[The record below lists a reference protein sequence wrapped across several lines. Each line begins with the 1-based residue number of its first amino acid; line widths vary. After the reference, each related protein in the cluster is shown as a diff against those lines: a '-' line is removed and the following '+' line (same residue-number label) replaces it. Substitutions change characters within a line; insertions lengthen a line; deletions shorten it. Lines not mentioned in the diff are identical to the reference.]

1 MDRSKCWV
9 TTQIS
14 IFVEHCPSN
23 SEEIGKEADRI
34 INFAMK
40 GTDLTRFGKAR
51 VQVSHSTSSQTSGD

>member
-14 IFVEHCPSN
+14 VFIEHCPSA
-23 SEEIGKEADRI
+23 SGEIAKEADKI

-51 VQVSHSTSSQTSGD
+51 VSVSHAAKSDGE